1 MALKITL
8 SGYYYP
14 NKMGRILLNALEEV
28 IGKNGLNAML
38 NHIALTEYIDNY
50 PPENLERKFDFA
62 HLTALNIGL
71 EEVYGARGARGLA
84 LRAGRACFTQ
94 GLKNFGA
101 LAGVGDLAFKVLPL
115 PVKLKLGFPALA
127 QVFDN
132 FSDQITKV
140 QEFDD
145 HYLYMI
151 KRCPVCWD
159 RHTDRPVCHF
169 ATGILQE
176 GLRWV
181 SGGLEFRVA
190 QTRCHAMGDEDCAFV
205 CYKQP
210 VTA

>member
-1 MALKITL
+1 MTL
-8 SGYYYP
+8 SGLYYP
-14 NKMGRILLNALEEV
+14 NKMGRILLMALEEV
-28 IGKNGLNAML
+28 LGKNGLNAML
-38 NHIALTEYIDNY
+38 NHIGLTEYMENY

-62 HLTALNIGL
+62 HLTGLNVGL
-71 EEVYGARGARGLA
+71 EEVYGVRGARGLA

-101 LAGVGDLAFKVLPL
+101 LAGAGDLAFKVLPL

-132 FSDQITKV
+132 FSDQITQV

-159 RHTDRPVCHF
+159 RHADRPVCHF

-190 QTRCHAMGDEDCAFV
+190 QTRCHAMGEPDCAFV

-210 VTA
+210 TSV